1 MEMYVHYKSLPEG
14 KDIHD
19 VVGELNEV
27 LEEDDELEP
36 LQPEAAAMIASAD
49 NKTAIFFFIISFS
62 FPLDI

>member
-1 MEMYVHYKSLPEG
+1 MELVSDGPEAG
-14 KDIHD
+14 
-19 VVGELNEV
+19 V